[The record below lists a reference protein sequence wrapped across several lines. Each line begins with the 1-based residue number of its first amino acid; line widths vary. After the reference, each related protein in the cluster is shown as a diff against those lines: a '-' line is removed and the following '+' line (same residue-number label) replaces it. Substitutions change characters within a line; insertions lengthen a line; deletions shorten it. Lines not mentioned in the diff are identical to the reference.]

1 MLTKTTG
8 LVLRIIKYSDKS
20 SIVTVYS
27 REFGRVSYVVY
38 GLNGKKSGIRS
49 ACFLPLSLI
58 EITAAY
64 HPGKEL
70 QQLKEVRIL
79 NNLTSI
85 YTHPL
90 KNALSLFT
98 AELLYKTLKQPESEK
113 HIFDFLEQAVL
124 LLEQNEAQIANFHLI
139 FMMKLSGYLGFEPNQ
154 EEKNTRYFDLM
165 NGVFLTSKPL
175 HSHFLSAEM
184 SSLFNSLL
192 HLSFESANTL
202 VLSREKRNELLN
214 VLIEYYKL
222 HVPEFYGLNSVSVL
236 HEIFN

>member
-1 MLTKTTG
+1 MLTKTSCI
-8 LVLRIIKYSDKS
+8 VLRTIKYSDKS

-27 REFGRVSYVVY
+27 REFGRVSYIVY
-38 GLNGKKSGIRS
+38 GLNRKKSGVKA
-49 ACFLPLSLI
+49 ACFLPLSII
-58 EITAAY
+58 EITAIY
-64 HPGKEL
+64 HPGKDL

-113 HIFDFLEQAVL
+113 HIFDFLEQTVL
-124 LLEQNEAQIANFHLI
+124 LLEQNETQIANFHLI
-139 FMMKLSGYLGFEPNQ
+139 FMIKLSGYLGFEPNQ
-154 EEKNTRYFDLM
+154 EEKNAQYFDLM
-165 NGVFLTSKPL
+165 NGIFLTYKPL
-175 HSHFLSAEM
+175 HSHFLSVEM
-184 SSLFNSLL
+184 SALFNSLL
-192 HLSFESANTL
+192 YLSFESGNTL